1 MKTSVRSLPLLA
13 IFLALICQWAST
25 PCHAQN
31 LKYVPESASMAIQF
45 RAKAAM
51 AEPAMMFVPKEIIE
65 VFGKKELGLDLMQ
78 LDRLL
83 VVVDKL
89 ESFQSP
95 KPPGLAVIAEF
106 ATPQTLG
113 GRMAQELKSVD
124 ENGQTVWQVD
134 QEMEL
139 RQINPQTFVMGMPE
153 FVTEAIAANNQTSSV
168 AKGLL
173 AAGETEQFTIIVDM
187 QSMQPALEEV
197 LPPEDQIQAPFQGLV
212 EIPQLVSQLTFRHS
226 WSEKGFS
233 LLRMEAASEANA
245 DKLERSLRS
254 AVNSLRTVAVP
265 ALLSQMQ
272 LPDEDYQQAMVA
284 FIDRLAEEFKNGIK
298 SSRSG
303 NGLEV
308 DLSKTQQFSST
319 AVIGTMVGLL
329 LPAVQAVREAA
340 RRTDAQNNIRMQ
352 MLAIQ
357 NFHDAETRLP
367 GQAITDAAGK
377 PLLSWRVA
385 ILPYLDEGNLY
396 REFHLDEPWDSEH
409 NLKLLDRIP
418 AAYRNANIELG
429 SNTVYLA
436 VTGEGTG
443 FEAGKRIR
451 ISDITDGTSTSIGI
465 VEASPASA
473 VPWTKPEDWNY
484 QPGQE
489 KAGLGGIRPGGFLA
503 VFFDGS
509 SRLISHNLDSET
521 LRRLYL
527 INDGEVVGN
536 LDR

>member
-1 MKTSVRSLPLLA
+1 
-13 IFLALICQWAST
+13 
-25 PCHAQN
+25 
-31 LKYVPESASMAIQF
+31 
-45 RAKAAM
+45 
-51 AEPAMMFVPKEIIE
+51 
-65 VFGKKELGLDLMQ
+65 
-78 LDRLL
+78 
-83 VVVDKL
+83 
-89 ESFQSP
+89 
-95 KPPGLAVIAEF
+95 
-106 ATPQTLG
+106 
-113 GRMAQELKSVD
+113 
-124 ENGQTVWQVD
+124 
-134 QEMEL
+134 
-139 RQINPQTFVMGMPE
+139 
-153 FVTEAIAANNQTSSV
+153 
-168 AKGLL
+168 
-173 AAGETEQFTIIVDM
+173 
-187 QSMQPALEEV
+187 
-197 LPPEDQIQAPFQGLV
+197 
-212 EIPQLVSQLTFRHS
+212 
-226 WSEKGFS
+226 
-233 LLRMEAASEANA
+233 
-245 DKLERSLRS
+245 
-254 AVNSLRTVAVP
+254 
-265 ALLSQMQ
+265 
-272 LPDEDYQQAMVA
+272 
-284 FIDRLAEEFKNGIK
+284 
-298 SSRSG
+298 
-303 NGLEV
+303 LEV